1 MLPRPHRRRR
11 QDAAPRDASAV
22 RPGGPSSSPASSS
35 GWVLVRCST
44 AVVLTILVLVARRG
58 TTAVEAFR
66 GRSSTVAGVV
76 LPRTGMQQLPQ
87 SQHHLFQRRRS
98 RSSTGR
104 RLRRLHSRRT
114 KSDADS
120 ETTELHQHTP
130 PSVVVLDLECVLD
143 ALPYYVELGIYTT
156 Q

>member
-35 GWVLVRCST
+35 GWVLVRCS
-44 AVVLTILVLVARRG
+44 AAVLTVLLMALRG

-66 GRSSTVAGVV
+66 GGSSTVAGVV
-76 LPRTGMQQLPQ
+76 LPRTGMQQLSQ

-104 RLRRLHSRRT
+104 RRRLHSRRT
-114 KSDADS
+114 KSDADP

-130 PSVVVLDLECVLD
+130 PSVVVLDWECVLD